1 MNANLPKTNAPGG
14 DYVSVI
20 VHGGVAY
27 VSGQLPRR
35 GDELMFKGRV
45 GAEIDLAA
53 AQRAAAVCAELCLAA
68 LAEAVGGLDRVE
80 QVLRITGYVA
90 SAPGFV
96 QQSQVMNGAS
106 DVFVEHLGSRGRHA
120 RTSVGVA
127 ELPRGAPVEIDLIA
141 AVRAG
146 V

>member
-35 GDELMFKGRV
+35 GDELVVKGKV
-45 GAEIDLAA
+45 GAEVDLAA
-53 AQRAAAVCAELCLAA
+53 AQRAASVCAELCLAA
-68 LAEAVGGLDRVE
+68 LAEALGGLDRVE
-80 QVLRITGYVA
+80 QILRITGYVA

-106 DVFVEHLGSRGRHA
+106 EVLVAHLGSRGRHT

-146 V
+146 